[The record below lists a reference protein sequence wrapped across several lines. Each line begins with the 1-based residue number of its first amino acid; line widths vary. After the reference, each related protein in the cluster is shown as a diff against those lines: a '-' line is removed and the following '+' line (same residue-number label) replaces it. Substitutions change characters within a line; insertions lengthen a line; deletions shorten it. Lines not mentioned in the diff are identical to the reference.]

1 MTQLVSKFTIKHNQ
15 PGVTRLQFG
24 EPNYIDGD
32 SIMYYHC
39 EFEAETFSNVSM
51 EYSQFVYTPEEP
63 EYPPRRVGDIGSNKY
78 VFDGLVS
85 KFPNDEIDLVNMKSV
100 LVRLITTI
108 DNASQIMDVTIIN
121 LDGVETLTKV
131 GVKDFSYP
139 EKPLFPKSK
148 VKVIVLGAIALLAG
162 LYIYKKIRHPHWRL
176 LK

>member
-1 MTQLVSKFTIKHNQ
+1 MTQLASKFTIKQNQ
-15 PGVTRLQFG
+15 PSVTRLQFG

-32 SIMYYHC
+32 SLMYYHC
-39 EFEAETFSNVSM
+39 EFEAESFSNVSM

-78 VFDGLVS
+78 VFDGVVS

-100 LVRLITTI
+100 SVRLITTI
-108 DNASQIMDVTIIN
+108 DNASQVMDVTIIN

-131 GVKDFSYP
+131 GVQSFNYP
-139 EKPLFPKSK
+139 EKSLFPKSK
-148 VKVIVLGAIALLAG
+148 IKIIALGAAALFVG
-162 LYIYKKIRHPHWRL
+162 FYIYKKIQHPRWRL